1 MHNIFKN
8 TVDFCAEGA
17 ECEKLLSHCVKNG
30 IEIEKPRKKGFRLYG
45 CVKANKYKKLRC
57 PAKKYGLK
65 LKILRKSG
73 YYFILK
79 KNKIKTGFAL
89 GMCFVFAVVQFMNL
103 FIWEINVV
111 GNKNISTESIVY
123 SAKEKGLKPGTLA
136 KKHDVQTIEWYIMSE
151 NDGLA
156 VAEVNIQG
164 SCANIMVREAKEPAE
179 SKPDDDIPINIV
191 ASRYGVIRSMDVF
204 DGQSCAKVGDA
215 VMKGDMLVSAV
226 YEDRHNKLTL
236 KHARANVIAETD
248 YCIEVEFPLE
258 QTLTSQGKNIKTVT
272 EIEFLG
278 SVFRIGS
285 HKNTEELIK
294 EKEEKTL
301 YFLWI
306 KLPINVI
313 ITRYF
318 DVKSNN
324 ITYNF
329 DQGRD
334 GAFELLEE
342 MEEKELF
349 DAEIISRIDY
359 EKVKNNKYIIKSDYI
374 CLMNI
379 AEEQPIESD
388 IPWENTDDI
397 S

>member
-1 MHNIFKN
+1 MQNLFKN
-8 TVDFCAEGA
+8 TVNFCAEGA

-30 IEIEKPRKKGFRLYG
+30 IEIEKPCKKGFRLYG

-65 LKILRKSG
+65 LKILKKSG
-73 YYFILK
+73 YYFFLK

-89 GMCFVFAVVQFMNL
+89 GICFVFAVVQFMNL

-111 GNKNISTESIVY
+111 GNKNVSTESIVY

-136 KKHDVQTIEWYIMSE
+136 KKHDVQIIEWYIMSE

-164 SCANIMVREAKEPAE
+164 SCANIMVREATEPAE
-179 SKPDDDIPINIV
+179 SKPDDDIPVNIV

-285 HKNTEELIK
+285 HKKTEELIK

-318 DVKSNN
+318 DVKLNN

-342 MEEKELF
+342 IEEKELF

>member
-1 MHNIFKN
+1 
-8 TVDFCAEGA
+8 
-17 ECEKLLSHCVKNG
+17 
-30 IEIEKPRKKGFRLYG
+30 
-45 CVKANKYKKLRC
+45 
-57 PAKKYGLK
+57 
-65 LKILRKSG
+65 
-73 YYFILK
+73 
-79 KNKIKTGFAL
+79 
-89 GMCFVFAVVQFMNL
+89 VQFMNL

-136 KKHDVQTIEWYIMSE
+136 KKHDVQIIEWYIMSE

-164 SCANIMVREAKEPAE
+164 SCANIMVREATEPAE
-179 SKPDDDIPINIV
+179 SKPDDDIPVNIV
-191 ASRYGVIRSMDVF
+191 ASRYGVIKSMDVF
-204 DGQSCAKVGDA
+204 DGQSCANVGDA
-215 VMKGDMLVSAV
+215 VMKGDMLVSAI

-236 KHARANVIAETD
+236 KHARANVVAETD

-258 QTLTSQGKNIKTVT
+258 QTLISRGKNIKTVT
-272 EIEFLG
+272 EIEFFG
-278 SVFRIGS
+278 SVFRIGN

-306 KLPINVI
+306 KLPVNVI

-329 DQGRD
+329 NQGRD

>member
-1 MHNIFKN
+1 
-8 TVDFCAEGA
+8 
-17 ECEKLLSHCVKNG
+17 
-30 IEIEKPRKKGFRLYG
+30 
-45 CVKANKYKKLRC
+45 
-57 PAKKYGLK
+57 
-65 LKILRKSG
+65 
-73 YYFILK
+73 
-79 KNKIKTGFAL
+79 
-89 GMCFVFAVVQFMNL
+89 
-103 FIWEINVV
+103 
-111 GNKNISTESIVY
+111 
-123 SAKEKGLKPGTLA
+123 
-136 KKHDVQTIEWYIMSE
+136 
-151 NDGLA
+151 
-156 VAEVNIQG
+156 
-164 SCANIMVREAKEPAE
+164 
-179 SKPDDDIPINIV
+179 
-191 ASRYGVIRSMDVF
+191 
-204 DGQSCAKVGDA
+204 
-215 VMKGDMLVSAV
+215 LVSAV

-306 KLPINVI
+306 KFPVNVI